1 MALAWTP
8 PGAAPE
14 PPPIALLS
22 WAPKPPLPGIA
33 SSVTSLR
40 RYGVPSAV
48 LVVSALARFSAVTF
62 IRRRCAVSALAE
74 ISMPPNIDI
83 TKPPPG
89 CPKSKGWC
97 REGGCRAPTSPDTHG
112 RTQDRVAGLGD
123 GHGGLL
129 LERVGGHLGR
139 LVLDVDRVAVGLRR
153 ADGLIGLRRE
163 ARGAEGALGVRG
175 AHRRGQRTVEVH
187 VDALVAGRARVGD
200 VRSERLLTLCGAG
213 DAALERQLGGIDQHG
228 TEWLLKEGKGRPVR
242 EPDCVPSLGRT
253 LPIGPGPGDL

>member
-1 MALAWTP
+1 MAVAWTP
-8 PGAAPE
+8 PGATPE

-22 WAPKPPLPGIA
+22 WAPKPPE
-33 SSVTSLR
+33 STDSNTTSLR
-40 RYGVPSAV
+40 RYGVPSGV

-83 TKPPPG
+83 TKSPPG

-97 REGGCRAPTSPDTHG
+97 RRGGCRARSSGDTHG

-129 LERVGGHLGR
+129 LERVGGHLGG
-139 LVLDVDRVAVGLRR
+139 LVLDVDRVAVGLRGS
-153 ADGLIGLRRE
+153 DGRVGLRGE
-163 ARGAEGALGVRG
+163 GGPLDGALGVRG
-175 AHRRGQRTVEVH
+175 AERRGQRTVEVH
-187 VDALVAGRARVGD
+187 VDAPVAGRARVGD
-200 VRSERLLTLCGAG
+200 VRRERLLALRGAG

-228 TEWLLKEGKGRPVR
+228 DGWLLEGR
-242 EPDCVPSLGRT
+242 
-253 LPIGPGPGDL
+253 